1 MGKTSEQPLLSC
13 RNVTKK
19 FGSLVAVGDL
29 SFDLAAGEVLGIGGP
44 NGAGKTT
51 LFEMISGQTTVTS
64 GQILLDGRDVTRD
77 SAVRRC
83 HAGMARVFQL
93 NTGFDS
99 LSVRD
104 NIRVAA
110 YYGRRN
116 RIMPGLGFS
125 AEVETAVD
133 DALERVGLV
142 GRGRQSAAT
151 LTVIDRKLL
160 MIAGALAMQPKLL
173 LLDEPVGGLTHRE
186 IDQVAKVVAEVAAS
200 GVTVVLIEHVMRFLV
215 QLSTRVMILH
225 HGRKLYE
232 GSATG
237 LAHDPGVVE
246 VYLGKEAGRDVAA
259 MAAGK
264 AEGMVRHAF

>member
-1 MGKTSEQPLLSC
+1 MGKASVTPLLSC
-13 RNVTKK
+13 RDVTKT

-51 LFEMISGQTTVTS
+51 LFEMISGQTSVSS
-64 GQILLDGRDVTRD
+64 GQILLDGRDITRET
-77 SAVRRC
+77 AVRRC

-104 NIRVAA
+104 NVRVAA

-116 RIMPGLGFS
+116 RVMPGFGFS
-125 AEVETAVD
+125 AEVETAAD
-133 DALERVGLV
+133 EALQRVGLC
-142 GRGRQSAAT
+142 GRDRQSAAT
-151 LTVIDRKLL
+151 LPVIDRKLL
-160 MIAGALAMQPKLL
+160 MIAGALAMRPKLL

-186 IDQVAKVVAEVAAS
+186 IDQVAEVVSEVAAS

-232 GSATG
+232 GNAAG
-237 LAHDPGVVE
+237 LAHDPEVVE
-246 VYLGKEAGRDVAA
+246 VYLGKGAGRDVVARA
-259 MAAGK
+259 SGEREEK
-264 AEGMVRHAF
+264 VRHAV